1 MSNKWNDAIAR
12 LLGKTS
18 ENEEM
23 IKKLDAVIEQLTDV
37 WPEEPAT
44 KKKVAAAEARLGV
57 TFADDYRAY
66 LLKYGCIDSTEVQ
79 LTGITDDPDGDV
91 IELTEREREVD
102 PDFPRDAYVIHYW
115 AYDGI
120 VSIQYTNGEIY
131 AVGPGY
137 ETTKM
142 NDSLIEYI
150 EEEIRMDKEYE
161 AQKEADENQE

>member
-1 MSNKWNDAIAR
+1 MSNKWKDIFAQLR
-12 LLGKTS
+12 GKTKG
-18 ENEEM
+18 
-23 IKKLDAVIEQLTDV
+23 IDAVQNRWDAAVAELTNV
-37 WPEEPAT
+37 RSRKPAT
-44 KKKVAAAEARLGV
+44 EEQVAAVEARLGV

-66 LLKYGCIDSTEVQ
+66 LLKYGCINSSEVQ
-79 LTGITDDPDGDV
+79 LTGITDDPDEDV